1 MDVGAV
7 KTMAS
12 AGGRSSK
19 VARRQL
25 LAGAAACLLTGAC
38 AAGRA
43 PDIYDLTAPVSFAN
57 SSRSGAHLV
66 VMEPRAL
73 SAFNS
78 ERVVVRESGGQ
89 ISYFPDIQWS
99 DRLTGLVQSRI
110 VQAFENT
117 GRIRSVGQEGD
128 GLKSDFIL
136 VTDIRRF
143 EFFAGP
149 GFAGRV
155 TLSVKI
161 VNDSN
166 GRVVSSRVF
175 NAEQPTGDDS
185 AEAVIASLDSAFDAV
200 LADLVNWTLRT
211 I

>member
-1 MDVGAV
+1 MGVGV
-7 KTMAS
+7 GNLMAS

-25 LAGAAACLLTGAC
+25 LIGVAASIVTAGCI
-38 AAGRA
+38 RRPP
-43 PDIYDLTAPVSFAN
+43 PDIYDLTAPASFNNAN
-57 SSRSGAHLV
+57 RSNAHLV

-73 SAFNS
+73 SALNT
-78 ERVVVRESGGQ
+78 ERVVVREESGQ
-89 ISYFPDIQWS
+89 ISYFRGVQWS
-99 DRLTGLVQSRI
+99 DRLPSLIQSRI

-117 GRIRSVGQEGD
+117 GRIRSIGQEGD

-161 VNDSN
+161 VNDRDGWVVA
-166 GRVVSSRVF
+166 GRVF
-175 NAEQPTGDDS
+175 DAEQPVADNS
-185 AEAVIASLDSAFDAV
+185 AQTVVDSLDGAFDTV
-200 LADLVNWTLRT
+200 LQDLVRWTLRT